1 MHLHGT
7 LLRIKCFTFIL
18 ACSFIAAAPVSA
30 QQQPA
35 VQEPPATGQTPTQA
49 SPKELPPDSIRPNYI
64 LGTND
69 QILIRT
75 EAEEINDKPF
85 RIDADGNLNL
95 PLVGKIRAGG
105 MSQQDLELELIRR
118 LKEYFRD

>member
-18 ACSFIAAAPVSA
+18 GCSFIAAAPVYA
-30 QQQPA
+30 QQQPLG
-35 VQEPPATGQTPTQA
+35 QQTPAGNPAQNPTQTNA
-49 SPKELPPDSIRPNYI
+49 PRELPPDSIRPNYM
-64 LGTND
+64 LGPND

-75 EAEEINDKPF
+75 EAEEINEKPF

-95 PLVGKIRAGG
+95 PLVGKIRAAG
-105 MSQQDLELELIRR
+105 M
-118 LKEYFRD
+118 